1 MSTYVIAQRCCAF
14 GSKLIIRCL
23 GEWED
28 LEAFKA
34 TGCGPILRSS
44 SVFSDAA
51 FVPGCLISFLCA
63 LLCAVVFSAWDIL
76 SPPARIQ
83 TTAKIPEHRLTLFQK
98 GIF

>member
-1 MSTYVIAQRCCAF
+1 MSIYIIAQRCCAF
-14 GSKLIIRCL
+14 GSKLIMRCL

-34 TGCGPILRSS
+34 TGCGPILCST

-51 FVPGCLISFLCA
+51 FCVPSVSFLCA
-63 LLCAVVFSAWDIL
+63 LLCAVVFSAWNTL

-83 TTAKIPEHRLTLFQK
+83 ATVKIPEHRLTLFQK